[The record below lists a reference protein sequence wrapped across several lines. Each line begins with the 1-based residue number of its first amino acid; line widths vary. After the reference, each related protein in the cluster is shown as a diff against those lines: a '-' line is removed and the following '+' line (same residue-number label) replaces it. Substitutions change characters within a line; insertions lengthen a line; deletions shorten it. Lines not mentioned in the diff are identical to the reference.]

1 MPAYVEDTI
10 VALATPPGVGAVAV
24 VRLSGRAALD
34 VAARVL
40 RRDPHAAADVP
51 PRLESHRAR
60 LAVFCEPASGRAID
74 QVLVLPM
81 HGPRSFTGEDVVEI
95 HCHGGTLI
103 TDLVLR
109 TLLAAG
115 ARAARPGEFTERA
128 FLNGKLDLCQAE
140 AVADLVDASS
150 DAGRVAAWHQLEGA
164 LSRKVLALR
173 ASILDLRALVEAYLD
188 FPEDDLP
195 PEAESEVAAGLAGT
209 QQALAALAA
218 TFARGRLAREGIRVA
233 LAGKPNVGK
242 SSLLNA
248 LLGRERA
255 LVSPEAG
262 TTRDYL
268 EEPAALGSLRIL
280 LCDTAGLR
288 SGAGDVELAGIER
301 TRNVIA
307 MADVVVV
314 VLDASAALDAEDHA
328 VLEATAGKPRVLVR
342 NKSDLVPVW
351 PNDGTIIDVSALRG
365 AGLEALGSAVAA
377 AALPGAVL
385 EPPAEAVV
393 VTRARHHVALLAAA
407 EALRRSELA
416 LESGQALEIVACELQ
431 AAIVEL
437 ERLVGSSD
445 VDDLLDRIFSRFCV
459 GK

>member
-34 VAARVL
+34 VAALVL
-40 RRDPHAAADVP
+40 RRGPRRTADAP

-81 HGPRSFTGEDVVEI
+81 LAPHSFTGEDVVEI

-103 TDLVLR
+103 ADLVLR

-150 DAGRVAAWHQLEGA
+150 DAGRDAAWHQLEGA
-164 LSRKVLALR
+164 LSRKILALR
-173 ASILDLRALVEAYLD
+173 AGILDLRALVEAYLD

-195 PEAESEVAAGLAGT
+195 PEAEHEVAAGLAST
-209 QQALAALAA
+209 QQALGSLAA

-233 LAGKPNVGK
+233 LVGKPNVGK

-248 LLGRERA
+248 VLGRERA

-288 SGAGDVELAGIER
+288 SNAGDVEQAGIDR
-301 TRNVIA
+301 TRNVIG
-307 MADVVVV
+307 MADVVVA

-328 VLEATAGKPRVLVR
+328 VLEAIAGKPRILVR
-342 NKSDLVPVW
+342 NKNDLVPAW
-351 PNDGTIIDVSALRG
+351 QNDGTMVDVCALRG
-365 AGLEALGSAVAA
+365 EGLDALGSAVAA
-377 AALPGAVL
+377 ALPESVL
-385 EPPAEAVV
+385 EPSAEAVV

-416 LESGQALEIVACELQ
+416 LESGHGLEIVACELQ
-431 AAIVEL
+431 AAIGEL